1 MRGQVA
7 TSNDIVPMMKLL
19 AALAALLLAAPQ
31 DAATPKPA
39 AARGDGLD
47 HIILTDRSEVR
58 GAILSIDASGALE
71 VRVKDGDRVIR
82 LGVEE
87 TARIQFGS
95 EDPVQIDPQGQQLR
109 LYHGGSVSGKL
120 KSFDGSTAVLET
132 TSGPFRLRRQDV
144 KLIVLA
150 PLGGPLPEIKEEKRD
165 ILIRVVEKKEEGREK
180 PVQTLVADY
189 GRLLSI
195 GDQVQFHVVPVKKE
209 GEEAPA
215 GKEEDVE
222 YPRAAVRQVYL
233 QRDEAAPDLP
243 PGWFSKVLLKNGD
256 KLVGVLQGFSSDK
269 VRIFSHLFGAAEI
282 EKKNIHSISFV
293 QHARMSV
300 GNILICDQN
309 GIREFDRA
317 GRELWTYANN
327 TQYSWSARKL
337 ENGNVLI
344 ANTNFNQV
352 IEVKPS
358 GKTGGE
364 IVWRMEQSN
373 YPYDAIRLDNG
384 NTLVAEYYSNRVVEY
399 ESKTKNAVWQAAIN
413 YPISVQR
420 LENGNTLVCSNYQ
433 VVELDREGKQKWQAS
448 LQGVRPWRAQ
458 RLESGNTL
466 ITDYQ
471 RGQVVEIDAD
481 SKVVWKKASLSRPVQ
496 AIRLEDG
503 NILILEQGAN
513 RLIEIDPS
521 NPNKS
526 VTIVPGLNYPQGMS
540 TY

>member
-1 MRGQVA
+1 M
-7 TSNDIVPMMKLL
+7 LL
-19 AALAALLLAAPQ
+19 AVPQ
-31 DAATPKPA
+31 EAATPKPA
-39 AARGDGLD
+39 PRGDGLD
-47 HIILTDRSEVR
+47 RVILTDRSELR
-58 GAILSIDASGALE
+58 GSIVSIDASSSLE
-71 VRVKDGDRVIR
+71 IKVKDRVIR
-82 LGVEE
+82 VGVEE
-87 TARIQFGS
+87 VSRLLFGAD
-95 EDPVQIDPQGQQLR
+95 DPVPPDPLVQQLR
-109 LYHGGSVSGKL
+109 LFHGGSVSGRL
-120 KSFDGSTAVLET
+120 KSFDGTAAVLDSS
-132 TSGPFRLRRQDV
+132 SGPFRIRRSDI
-144 KLIVLA
+144 KMIVLA

-165 ILIRVVEKKEEGREK
+165 ILIRAVEKKEEGREK
-180 PVQTLVADY
+180 PVTTLVADY
-189 GRLLSI
+189 GRLVSI
-195 GDQVQFHVVPVKKE
+195 GEQVQFHVVPVKKE
-209 GEEAPA
+209 GEEAPGTS

-222 YPRAAVRQVYL
+222 YPRASVRQVYL
-233 QRDEAAPDLP
+233 HRDEAASELP

-256 KLVGVLQGFSSDK
+256 KLVGVLEGFTPER
-269 VRIFSHLFGAAEI
+269 VRIFSHLFGEAAI
-282 EKKNIHSISFV
+282 EKRSIQSISFV

-300 GNILICDQN
+300 GNILVCDQN

-399 ESKTKNAVWQAAIN
+399 ESKSKNAVWQAAIN

-420 LENGNTLVCSNYQ
+420 LETGNTLVCSNYQ
-433 VVELDREGKQKWQAS
+433 VVELDRDGKQKWQAN

-481 SKVVWKKASLSRPVQ
+481 SKVVWKKSSLSRPVQ

-503 NILILEQGAN
+503 NVLVLEQGAN

-521 NPNKS
+521 NLNKTPP
-526 VTIVPGLNYPQGMS
+526 VIVSGLNYPQGMS